1 MSDKTGTLTMN
12 QMIFKKLHLGTVA
25 YSDETFDEVVSA
37 VAGEYREGKRVSNS
51 KSRNKVGWR
60 YNVFSILNLH
70 GIRWDKYRGVIFQ
83 FSRIF

>member
-1 MSDKTGTLTMN
+1 MN

-51 KSRNKVGWR
+51 KSRNKVG
-60 YNVFSILNLH
+60 
-70 GIRWDKYRGVIFQ
+70 
-83 FSRIF
+83 

>member
-51 KSRNKVGWR
+51 KSRNKVG
-60 YNVFSILNLH
+60 
-70 GIRWDKYRGVIFQ
+70 
-83 FSRIF
+83 